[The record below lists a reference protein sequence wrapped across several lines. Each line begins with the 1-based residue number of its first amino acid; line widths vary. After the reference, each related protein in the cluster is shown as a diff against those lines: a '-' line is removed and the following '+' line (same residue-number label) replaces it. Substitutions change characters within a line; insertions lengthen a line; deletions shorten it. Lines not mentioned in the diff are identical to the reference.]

1 LTSFHSQRSEAPAVN
16 VTLLNETE
24 IRGCAGF
31 DQDAL
36 AAVGTGFSRLAEG
49 KAYVPPVICID
60 VPAFHGAV
68 HIKTAYIEDVPSFAL
83 KVASGFEDNRAKGLP
98 YGTGTMVL
106 ISAQTGIL
114 EALLVDNGYLTDLR
128 TGLAGGLAARHLAPR
143 AVTTAGV
150 IGAGVQARCQMRGL
164 RLVRDFERI
173 IVYSIA
179 AAEIPA
185 YVAEMSAELDV
196 DVVAAPDVETVV
208 RESQVV
214 VTTTP
219 ATEPYLK
226 AEWLHPGLHI
236 TCMGS
241 DMPGKQELF
250 APCFARADIVACD
263 SLSQCIDHGE
273 LHFAV
278 AEGVL
283 SDQSDIV
290 ELGEL
295 TSGRRPGRV
304 ADDQITI
311 CDLTGVGVQDTA
323 IARFAYER
331 AIARGL
337 GTTYEN

>member
-1 LTSFHSQRSEAPAVN
+1 VN

-36 AAVGTGFSRLAEG
+36 AAVGDGFSRLAQG
-49 KAYVPPVICID
+49 KAFVPPVICID
-60 VPAFHGAV
+60 VPEHRGAV
-68 HIKTAYIEDVPSFAL
+68 HIKTAYIEGVPSFAL
-83 KVASGFEDNRAKGLP
+83 KVASGFADNRAKGLP

-106 ISAQTGIL
+106 ISAETGFL

-164 RLVRDFERI
+164 RLVRDFKRI
-173 IVYSIA
+173 IVYSIV

-185 YVAEMSAELDV
+185 YIEEMTAELGV
-196 DVVAAPDVETVV
+196 EVVAGNVETVV
-208 RESQVV
+208 RESQFV

-219 ATEPYLK
+219 ATQPYLK
-226 AEWLHPGLHI
+226 AEWLHPSLHI

-241 DMPGKQELF
+241 DMPGKQEL
-250 APCFARADIVACD
+250 AATCFAQADIVACD
-263 SLSQCIDHGE
+263 SKSQCIDHGE

-278 AEGVL
+278 AAGVL
-283 SDQSDIV
+283 SAQSDIV

-295 TSGRRPGRV
+295 TSGQRPGR
-304 ADDQITI
+304 ADDDQITI

-323 IARFAYER
+323 IARYTYER

-337 GTTYEN
+337 GTIYAN

>member
-1 LTSFHSQRSEAPAVN
+1 VN
-16 VTLLNETE
+16 VTLLNEAE
-24 IRGCAGF
+24 IRSCAGF

-36 AAVGTGFSRLAEG
+36 AAVGEGFSRLADG

-60 VPAFHGAV
+60 VPAYRGAV
-68 HIKTAYIEDVPSFAL
+68 HIKTAYIEGVPSFAL

-98 YGTGTMVL
+98 YGTGMMVL
-106 ISAQTGIL
+106 VSAETGFL

-128 TGLAGGLAARHLAPR
+128 TGLAGGLAARRLAPR

-150 IGAGVQARCQMRGL
+150 IGSGVQARCQMRGL
-164 RLVRDFERI
+164 RLVRDFTRI
-173 IVYSIA
+173 MVYGIV
-179 AAEIPA
+179 AAEIPV
-185 YVAEMSAELDV
+185 YIGEMSAELGV
-196 DVVAAPDVETVV
+196 EVVAATDAETVV

-250 APCFARADIVACD
+250 AGCFAHADIVACD
-263 SLSQCIDHGE
+263 SRSQCIDHGD

-278 AEGVL
+278 SEGAL
-283 SDQSDIV
+283 SEHSDIV

-295 TSGRRPGRV
+295 TAGRHPGR
-304 ADDQITI
+304 ASEEQITI

-337 GTTYEN
+337 GTTYGD